1 MNRKAFELSGST
13 DKGVLLIHGLTGA
26 PAEMRPLARL
36 LHRAGYTVHVPLLA
50 GHCADSATLLRTGW
64 RDWYA
69 SVEEA
74 HTRLADQVGQV
85 YVGGICAG
93 ASLALLLARRQPSIV
108 GVAAYSMTFRYDG
121 WAMPRLAWASSLIQ
135 LFAGLPGLRDIGFVE
150 REPFGLKDEALR
162 ARVAKAQSAKGSD
175 MLDMFPLGS
184 LRELYRL
191 GRHVAREAPRIAAPT
206 LIVHARDDDMSS
218 LGNATR
224 LRGLLGG
231 PTELRIL
238 DDSYHMIHVDR
249 EHARVAALTAD
260 FFGPPHRVGVANG

>member
-1 MNRKAFELSGST
+1 MKGQPYNLRGST
-13 DKGVLLIHGLTGA
+13 EKGVLLIHGLTGA
-26 PAEMRPLARL
+26 PTEMRPLARL

-50 GHCADSATLLRTGW
+50 GHCADTATLLRTGW

-69 SVEEA
+69 SVEAA
-74 HTRLADQVGQV
+74 HARLASEVGQV

-93 ASLALLLARRQPSIV
+93 ASLALLLARRRPEIA

-135 LFAGLPGLRDIGFVE
+135 LFAGLPGLRDYGFVE
-150 REPFGLKDEALR
+150 REPFGLKDEAIR
-162 ARVAKAQSAKGSD
+162 ARVATAQSAKGSD
-175 MLDMFPLGS
+175 MLDRFPLGS

-206 LIVHARDDDMSS
+206 LIVHAREDDMSS
-218 LGNATR
+218 LANATR

-231 PTELRIL
+231 RTELRIL
-238 DDSYHMIHVDR
+238 EDSYHMVHVDR

-260 FFGPPHRVGVANG
+260 FFGAPGCPVVAHG